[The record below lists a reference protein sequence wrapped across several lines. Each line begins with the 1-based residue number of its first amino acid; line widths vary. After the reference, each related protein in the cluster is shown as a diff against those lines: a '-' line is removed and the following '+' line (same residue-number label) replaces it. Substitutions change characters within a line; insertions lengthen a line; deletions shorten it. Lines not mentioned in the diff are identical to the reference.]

1 MNCFVCRFSKLL
13 DSQTLQCIGAHS
25 TLFSIFCKSAYLLFH
40 SIAVPFCTCVCVRL
54 HQRNWRK
61 KIWRVYRM
69 IQAILRLKKLLQI
82 LFYEWV
88 THDSSFRAINA
99 ECARIWSDNLQLACV
114 FKEVGG
120 YLTRYVLIVDCWS
133 LWMMNHES
141 LTQLSW
147 YVRIELLWQLK
158 MNCKI
163 VW

>member
-61 KIWRVYRM
+61 KNWRVYRM

-114 FKEVGG
+114 QPPTSLQMRWSSWSRSFVWETPV
-120 YLTRYVLIVDCWS
+120 RVDGS
-133 LWMMNHES
+133 AALWREAS
-141 LTQLSW
+141 SAS
-147 YVRIELLWQLK
+147 R
-158 MNCKI
+158 
-163 VW
+163 